1 VSAHGCVT
9 AAVVTDSDEPDEG
22 DLVFENIT
30 TLPYDLRLKQLSENC
45 AYEMHLDASGAGLTI
60 PDTDIEGN
68 TRPIG
73 TLYDCGSNEAISV
86 DDSSVIDDSSIV
98 DDSSVQPPSTGSIT
112 AGYFS
117 ATEYP
122 EKDCFARARSRLLI
136 QFQHSQILLEVLN
149 AFISEIQIL
158 MDVFRD
164 IIIKRNPYHAG
175 TDQLDMIGRIVGQM
189 RTVVG
194 YDAIEWFTPDK
205 ELHGPDQAPVWV
217 KNAPLSGNLIADNED
232 YRSLIAAKIARNHT
246 RYASA
251 PEIQDFVRRAFGIEI
266 SFRVVDTMTIQ
277 VIVPNDTSYNLKE
290 LFIKMIPS
298 DTTENVYFLPVAA
311 GVKIAD
317 VITLSEYE
325 ESI

>member
-1 VSAHGCVT
+1 
-9 AAVVTDSDEPDEG
+9 
-22 DLVFENIT
+22 
-30 TLPYDLRLKQLSENC
+30 
-45 AYEMHLDASGAGLTI
+45 
-60 PDTDIEGN
+60 
-68 TRPIG
+68 
-73 TLYDCGSNEAISV
+73 
-86 DDSSVIDDSSIV
+86 
-98 DDSSVQPPSTGSIT
+98 
-112 AGYFS
+112 
-117 ATEYP
+117 
-122 EKDCFARARSRLLI
+122 
-136 QFQHSQILLEVLN
+136 
-149 AFISEIQIL
+149 
-158 MDVFRD
+158 
-164 IIIKRNPYHAG
+164 
-175 TDQLDMIGRIVGQM
+175 M

-205 ELHGPDQAPVWV
+205 DLHGPDIAPVWV

-251 PEIQDFVRRAFGIEI
+251 PEIQDFVRRAFGIEV

-277 VIVPNDTSYNLKE
+277 VIVPNDTTYNLKE
-290 LFIKMIPS
+290 LFMKMIPS

>member
-1 VSAHGCVT
+1 
-9 AAVVTDSDEPDEG
+9 
-22 DLVFENIT
+22 
-30 TLPYDLRLKQLSENC
+30 
-45 AYEMHLDASGAGLTI
+45 
-60 PDTDIEGN
+60 
-68 TRPIG
+68 
-73 TLYDCGSNEAISV
+73 
-86 DDSSVIDDSSIV
+86 
-98 DDSSVQPPSTGSIT
+98 
-112 AGYFS
+112 
-117 ATEYP
+117 
-122 EKDCFARARSRLLI
+122 
-136 QFQHSQILLEVLN
+136 LLEVLN
-149 AFISEIQIL
+149 AFVSEIQIL

-205 ELHGPDQAPVWV
+205 YQHGPDQAPVWV

-277 VIVPNDTSYNLKE
+277 VIVPDDTGYNLKE
-290 LFIKMIPS
+290 LMIKKIPG

-325 ESI
+325 DTI